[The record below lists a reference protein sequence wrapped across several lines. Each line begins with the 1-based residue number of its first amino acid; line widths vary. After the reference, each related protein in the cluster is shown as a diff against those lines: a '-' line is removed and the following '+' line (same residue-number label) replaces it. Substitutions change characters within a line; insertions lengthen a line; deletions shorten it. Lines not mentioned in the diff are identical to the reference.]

1 MATQVLYR
9 KWRPQ
14 RFSDVVGQEH
24 VTTTLLNALA
34 AGRVAHA
41 YLFCGPRGTGKTS
54 LGRIFAKAVNCQKN
68 GKGEPCN
75 ECEMC
80 VSIAE
85 GRALDLIEIDAASN
99 RSIDDVQS
107 LRDKVNFSP
116 NQARYKVYLID
127 EVHQLSRDAASALL
141 KTLEEPPPHTL
152 FILATT
158 DPQKLLATIVS
169 RCQRFD
175 LRRVPMSGVAQRLAQ
190 IAKAEGLDVSPE
202 ALSAIARATGG
213 SLRDAI
219 GLLEQLAIGQTKRLD
234 IQDIRELLGIGGE
247 VQARKLAIAAL
258 TGDTSS
264 GLAAITEAMN
274 EGLEV
279 ASFHREVLLQL
290 RSILLLKSGAKETV
304 DLSAEQQQEVM
315 SATAAVPVE
324 RVVRAVKSFAQQDL
338 RQTGNSPLP
347 LEVALI
353 ETATAAEPQ
362 PATSPR
368 SAPAQ
373 PAHVSPRPPA
383 PPRPPSSSSEGY
395 RSYGDRPPA
404 RPPAQPPPA
413 PGRAPSPPPP
423 VRADGRPPGPPSP
436 GAPVPAQTSA
446 TISTNPDPFLRLKES
461 WRAIADACKG
471 KGQKMKLDALLRSGR
486 LAALEGETV
495 VIAFPNQFFIDK
507 MKEELENPGT
517 RVALEESFAKVL
529 GKRPQVKCVIST
541 RDERPAPGGHLLK
554 AAVEEMGA
562 KIVGGGPQP

>member
-1 MATQVLYR
+1 MAAQVLYR

-14 RFSDVVGQEH
+14 RFADVVGQEH

-34 AGRVAHA
+34 SGRVAHA

-75 ECEMC
+75 ECEIC
-80 VSIAE
+80 LSISE

-175 LRRVPMSGVAQRLAQ
+175 LRRVPMSDVAQRLTQ

-202 ALSAIARATGG
+202 ALAAIARATGG

-219 GLLEQLAIGQTKRLD
+219 GLLEQLAIGQAKRLD

-247 VQARKLAIAAL
+247 VQARRLAIAAL
-258 TGDTSS
+258 TGDTSG

-290 RSILLLKSGAKETV
+290 RGILLLKSGARETV

-315 SATAAVPVE
+315 NATSAVPVE
-324 RVVRAVKSFAQQDL
+324 RVVRAIKTFAQQDL
-338 RQTGNSPLP
+338 RQTGSSPLP

-353 ETATAAEPQ
+353 ESATALAAEPQ
-362 PATSPR
+362 PVAARPQA
-368 SAPAQ
+368 APA
-373 PAHVSPRPPA
+373 PARPA
-383 PPRPPSSSSEGY
+383 PPPARPLSSSPEGY
-395 RSYGDRPPA
+395 RSYGERAPARPPIQQAPPA
-404 RPPAQPPPA
+404 RPSSPPPA
-413 PGRAPSPPPP
+413 
-423 VRADGRPPGPPSP
+423 RPENRP
-436 GAPVPAQTSA
+436 PVPAAVASSSA
-446 TISTNPDPFLRLKES
+446 TISTNPDLFIRLRES
-461 WRAIADACKG
+461 WRFVADACKG

-486 LAALEGETV
+486 PTGLEGDSV
-495 VIAFPNQFFIDK
+495 VIGFPNQFFIDK
-507 MKEELENPGT
+507 MKEEIENPGT
-517 RVALEESFAKVL
+517 RVALEEAFAKVL
-529 GKRPQVKCVIST
+529 GKRHQVKCVIST
-541 RDERPAPGGHLLK
+541 RDERPAAGGHLLK

>member
-1 MATQVLYR
+1 MAAQVLYR

-14 RFSDVVGQEH
+14 RFADVVGQEH

-54 LGRIFAKAVNCQKN
+54 LGRIFAKAVNCTKN

-75 ECEMC
+75 ECETC
-80 VSIAE
+80 LSISE

-190 IAKAEGLDVSPE
+190 IAKEEGLDVSPE
-202 ALSAIARATGG
+202 ALAAIARASGG

-219 GLLEQLAIGQTKRLD
+219 GLLEQLAIGRTKRLD

-247 VQARKLAIAAL
+247 AQARKLAIAAL
-258 TGDTSS
+258 AGDTSS
-264 GLAAITEAMN
+264 GLAAIAEAMN

-304 DLSAEQQQEVM
+304 DLSAEQQQEVLN
-315 SATAAVPVE
+315 ATSAVPVE
-324 RVVRAVKSFAQQDL
+324 RVVRAIKTFAHQDL
-338 RQTGNSPLP
+338 RQTGNSLLP

-353 ETATAAEPQ
+353 ESSVALAAEPQ
-362 PATSPR
+362 
-368 SAPAQ
+368 SAA
-373 PAHVSPRPPA
+373 VRPPA
-383 PPRPPSSSSEGY
+383 PPAPAQPMPPPGRPPSSSPEGY
-395 RSYGDRPPA
+395 RSYGERAPA
-404 RPPAQPPPA
+404 RPSSQQPPASRPSGPPA
-413 PGRAPSPPPP
+413 PARPDNRPP
-423 VRADGRPPGPPSP
+423 VPVAAGTP
-436 GAPVPAQTSA
+436 APAASAPA
-446 TISTNPDPFLRLKES
+446 ISTNPDPFLRLRES
-461 WRAIADACKG
+461 WRYVADACKG
-471 KGQKMKLDALLRSGR
+471 RGQKMKLDALLRSGR
-486 LAALEGETV
+486 PASIEGETV

-507 MKEELENPGT
+507 MKEEIDNPGA
-517 RVALEESFAKVL
+517 RVALEDAFAKVL
-529 GKRPQVKCVIST
+529 GKRHQLKCVIST
-541 RDERPAPGGHLLK
+541 RDDRPAAGGHLLK

-562 KIVGGGPQP
+562 KIVGGGPQS